1 MSAVIDIVA
10 KILTKLPCI
19 SGSSSS
25 KESLDKFSIID
36 NRLTKLETEIND
48 TFSRSSVEKMI
59 DNLRLQ
65 NETRIVSV
73 EKVNEENKSH
83 INDVI
88 DMKMKMI
95 ETTNHIKLETIDENI
110 KDMKRKQEDLHNSIV
125 QVDRKVSVLDA
136 MRLVKNNYCNRIER
150 SDIGSST
157 VIKKPWK

>member
-1 MSAVIDIVA
+1 MSAVIDIVF
-10 KILTKLPCI
+10 KVLTKIPCI
-19 SGSSSS
+19 SGSSS
-25 KESLDKFSIID
+25 KESLDKFSVID

-59 DNLRLQ
+59 EHLRLQ

-136 MRLVKNNYCNRIER
+136 MRVVKNNYCNRIER
-150 SDIGSST
+150 SDNGSST